1 MVYIYRSL
9 LIYKNQSALVITLF
23 IIICCDLL
31 LAFSLYF
38 HSTVFDLLYKCN
50 IFLTEYLTL
59 AVSISDAPI
68 QQTCNKKQ
76 CDMSQMQQQLEAE
89 NLLSNQSIH
98 QLVATS

>member
-1 MVYIYRSL
+1 MHFLSISIQQCLTYYINVY
-9 LIYKNQSALVITLF
+9 
-23 IIICCDLL
+23 
-31 LAFSLYF
+31 
-38 HSTVFDLLYKCN
+38 
-50 IFLTEYLTL
+50 IFLTEYITL

-89 NLLSNQSIH
+89 NLLSNQSIY